1 MIKKGKSCLLKL
13 PCSTLQMHLA
23 NTPMYVMIID
33 SYPEIPKL
41 LGNTTVALD
50 QEMRDIMEDI
60 RRLGDT
66 VPSVHGDKG
75 LFKVFPEYF
84 LQSDVIVPEYCQ
96 IDVLQ

>member
-1 MIKKGKSCLLKL
+1 
-13 PCSTLQMHLA
+13 
-23 NTPMYVMIID
+23 VID
-33 SYPEIPKL
+33 QIPKL

-75 LFKVFPEYF
+75 LFKVFNLMGKEIGYIILGYRFDLTF
-84 LQSDVIVPEYCQ
+84 LRMFAARSVST
-96 IDVLQ
+96 